1 MRHRWTALL
10 SVLAVAATA
19 MVMLWRVG
27 AHPPGKVTLEQRA
40 AALPAR
46 VAGVAEAGRLS
57 PPATDGD
64 VGGVASAAAV
74 AGAAMAAGAE
84 QPDEPATGGKG
95 RSLGPDEVAG
105 RRMPPPDWEA
115 LAARLSPERRAVW
128 TSFRADFPD
137 ADLTEVQQRHQ
148 TLLAQRAR
156 YGDELTP
163 AEREEHA
170 RWVAAVE
177 DLARALV
184 ELRAEALG
192 LSRGGVT
199 ADGRGFWLEGF
210 ENSVPRYNFT
220 LNANAAIST
229 GVTFVRM
236 NAAFDPAVGAS
247 VSGEGLYV
255 NVNDHGT
262 IYDENPEFQLPDN
275 GGTRVVYKEIYDEG
289 SRSHA
294 THVTGTIGAW
304 GYNPALMG
312 MTPRIWIR
320 SHIQQYTSDITE
332 YGMATPGQRH
342 TTVNPRTG
350 EIEGKSVIGNTS
362 LGNPDTN
369 EKRGIYTNISASF
382 DSTLRDYPYYTH
394 FYAAGNN
401 GTDSEETAYYTIYTD
416 TQVAKNILT
425 IGSVTDTARD
435 AAGNII
441 SGGVLALVSSRGP
454 TYDGRIK
461 PDLVANGVGV
471 LSPNSPTG
479 YGSISGTSMASP
491 NAAGSAAL
499 LVDYIRRRLPG
510 HYFRSSTI
518 RALLVNSADDRG
530 LPGPDY
536 SYGWGLVN
544 VYRAAAI
551 VKRHA
556 EQPASRVVVEELLNA
571 GQTWSAVYRYDG
583 AGPIRVTLAWLDPP
597 GEPQTQETATRA
609 PRLVNDLNLR
619 LIGPGGAVHL
629 PYVMPFVTGDET
641 YPPFAHELRNAPA
654 GTGVNTTDNVEQVY
668 IAAPAAGDYIVEV
681 SHAGALSGG
690 SQRFSLAISGLSRPG
705 PLEMAISS
713 VAPEI
718 GDGTDGFALTVN
730 GDGFPL
736 GASVVLRRAGSP
748 DAAAYEHVVL
758 GSSIACRVDTA
769 ALEKGYWDVVVRAP
783 DGVEEILPNAFLLP
797 VGGARETLYANDF
810 ESGAA
815 GLVLDDG
822 WEVAVPDKAAV
833 GGPATAAQG
842 EYALV
847 TWPGGNYPGNVNTS
861 AELPAVSTAGLT
873 DVRVEMQRWLG
884 VRRQGIS
891 FDYGYVEYSVD
902 GGAWQIA
909 QSHTNLIE
917 TRWAART
924 YTLPAAVNDRASLRV
939 RFRLRTDA
947 NYHSFGWNID
957 GLQITGYRA
966 LLHPPV
972 FVSEPVTTATVGE
985 TYEYVATANDGDTI
999 GADLVFSATG
1009 LPAGVTL
1016 TNRGDGTALIAGE
1029 PPAAGEWPVRVTVTD
1044 GAYQTHQEFTL
1055 TVLKGAAAVTLSAL
1069 EQTYA
1074 AAPRAVVV
1082 ETNPPSLPVTV
1093 TYDGADTP
1101 PTDAGIYAV
1110 HATVNSPDY
1119 EGEAHDTLAVLPAPL
1134 TLAADPKTK
1143 FIGAPDPALTWRIA
1157 AGELFG
1163 TDAVAGAPA
1172 RDPGEASGVY
1182 PIRRGTLDAGPNYAL
1197 QFEESA
1203 LRILTAEGFV
1213 DANGNDVDDEWE
1225 ARYWPDGNAP
1235 ATVIKRGEEMPLRD
1249 VFLANLDPF
1258 DDASFF
1264 AITELTEDRRFTFTT
1279 ATERLY
1285 TVEWRPDLLDAD
1297 GWQPLPGWVDV
1308 PGTGAPMQAVAP
1320 DGPSGFIRVRVR
1332 LPPPQP

>member
-1 MRHRWTALL
+1 MRHRWTALI
-10 SVLAVAATA
+10 SVLAVAAA
-19 MVMLWRVG
+19 AIAMLWRVG
-27 AHPPGKVTLEQRA
+27 AGSSGRTAGERRLGGARA
-40 AALPAR
+40 AE
-46 VAGVAEAGRLS
+46 AGIAEAGRQPRAPS
-57 PPATDGD
+57 AVPGD
-64 VGGVASAAAV
+64 LALAAAP
-74 AGAAMAAGAE
+74 GAAMAAGAE
-84 QPDEPATGGKG
+84 QPDARRTGGQG
-95 RSLGPDEVAG
+95 RGLGPDEVAG

-115 LAARLSPERRAVW
+115 LTARLSPERRAVW
-128 TSFRADFPD
+128 TAFRSAFPD
-137 ADLTEVQQRHQ
+137 TDLTEVQQRHQ
-148 TLLAQRAR
+148 ALLARRAQ
-156 YGDELTP
+156 YGGELSP
-163 AEREEHA
+163 EEREEHA

-184 ELRAEALG
+184 ELRAESLG
-192 LSRGGVT
+192 LSPGGVT
-199 ADGRGFWLEGF
+199 SDGRGYWLEGF
-210 ENSVPRYNFT
+210 ENSAPRYT
-220 LNANAAIST
+220 YTQNANAAIST
-229 GVTFVRM
+229 AVTFVRM
-236 NAAFDPAVGAS
+236 NPAFDPAVGAS
-247 VSGEGLYV
+247 VTGEGLYV

-262 IYDENPEFQLPDN
+262 IYDENPEFQLPNN
-275 GGTRVVYKEIYDEG
+275 GGARVVYKEIYDEG
-289 SRSHA
+289 SRTHA

-304 GYNPALMG
+304 GYNPSLMG

-350 EIEGKSVIGNTS
+350 EVEGKSVVGNTS

-369 EKRGIYTNISASF
+369 EKRGIYTSISASY

-401 GTDSEETAYYTIYTD
+401 GTDNEETAYYTLLTD

-435 AAGNII
+435 AAGNIA

-461 PDLVANGVGV
+461 PDLVANGVGL

-479 YGSISGTSMASP
+479 FGSMSGTSMASP

-499 LVDYIRRRLPG
+499 LVDYIRRRLSG

-536 SYGWGLVN
+536 SHGWGLIN

-556 EQPASRVVVEELLNA
+556 EQPASHVVVEELLNA

-619 LIGPGGAVHL
+619 LIGPGGAVHH
-629 PYVMPFVTGDET
+629 PYVMPFVTGDGT

-654 GTGVNTTDNVEQVY
+654 VTGVNTTDNVEQVF
-668 IAAPAAGDYIVEV
+668 IAAPAAGDYTLEV

-690 SQRFSLAISGLSRPG
+690 SQRFSLAISGLARPA
-705 PLEMAISS
+705 PLEMTIVSI
-713 VAPEI
+713 APEI
-718 GDGTDGFALTVN
+718 GDGADGFALTVN

-736 GASVVLRRAGSP
+736 GANVLLRRAGSP

-758 GSSIACRVDTA
+758 GSRITCRVDTS

-810 ESGAA
+810 ESGAG
-815 GLVLDDG
+815 GLTLGAG
-822 WEVAVPDKAAV
+822 WEVAVPNKAAF

-873 DVRVEMQRWLG
+873 DVRVEIQRWLG
-884 VRRQGIS
+884 VRRQGVS
-891 FDYGYVEYSVD
+891 FDYGYVEYSIN
-902 GGAWQIA
+902 GGAWQVA

-924 YTLPAAVNDRASLRV
+924 YTLPASVNDRASLRV
-939 RFRLRTDA
+939 RFRLQTDA
-947 NYHSFGWNID
+947 NHHSFGWNID
-957 GLQITGYRA
+957 ELQVTAYRA

-972 FVSEPVTTATVGE
+972 FVSEPVTIAAVGQP
-985 TYEYVATANDGDTI
+985 YEYAAAANDGDTV
-999 GADLVFSATG
+999 GAGLVFSATG
-1009 LPAGVTL
+1009 LPPGVTL
-1016 TNRGDGTALIAGE
+1016 TNRGDGTALIAGA
-1029 PPAAGEWPVRVTVTD
+1029 PAAAGDWPVRVTVTD
-1044 GAYQTHQEFTL
+1044 GAYNTHQEFTL
-1055 TVLKGAAAVTLSAL
+1055 AVRKGAAVVTLSGL

-1082 ETNPPSLPVTV
+1082 ETSPPNLPVTV
-1093 TYDGADTP
+1093 TYDGANTP
-1101 PTDAGIYAV
+1101 PTAAGIYAV
-1110 HATVNSPDY
+1110 RAVVSSPDY

-1143 FIGAPDPALTWRIA
+1143 FVGAPDPALTWRIA
-1157 AGELFG
+1157 TGELFG
-1163 TDAVAGAPA
+1163 ADAVVGAPA

-1197 QFEESA
+1197 QFQESA

-1213 DANGNDVDDEWE
+1213 DANGNEVDDEWE

-1235 ATVIKRGEEMPLRD
+1235 ATVVKRGVEMPLRD

-1264 AITELTEDRRFTFTT
+1264 AITELTDDRRFTFTT
-1279 ATERLY
+1279 STNRLY
-1285 TVEWRPDLLDAD
+1285 TVEWRPDLRDPA

-1320 DGPSGFIRVRVR
+1320 DGASGFIRVRVR